1 MSLFGSKVKRVGVF
15 GLKKVKRGIHGLK
28 NGGKHAVDAPS
39 MRRVMGGRKISGV
52 QKSIEKM

>member
-1 MSLFGSKVKRVGVF
+1 MSLFGLKAKRAGVF

-28 NGGKHAVDAPS
+28 NGGKHAVDTPS
-39 MRRVMGGRKISGV
+39 MRRVMGGRKTSGM